1 MEPTLLVGDYIMTDN
16 SVYRSRTPR
25 RGDIVVFKYPGDERR
40 DFIKRIVALPG
51 EQVVIRSLRV
61 YVNGDALEEPYV
73 KRESALG
80 GDSGGCGY
88 VYGCAP
94 TIVPSDSYFVMGDNR
109 GNSQDSR
116 YWGFLRREKI
126 AGRAFTIYWSW
137 DRSTHRLRLDRIGK
151 SL

>member
-1 MEPTLLVGDYIMTDN
+1 
-16 SVYRSRTPR
+16 
-25 RGDIVVFKYPGDERR
+25 VFKYPQDERR

-51 EQVVIRSLRV
+51 EQVVIRGLRV
-61 YVNGDALEEPYV
+61 YVNGDALQESYV
-73 KRESALG
+73 KHESALG
-80 GDSGGCGY
+80 ADPGSCGY

-94 TIVPSDSYFVMGDNR
+94 TIVPPDSYFVMGDNR

-126 AGRAFTIYWSW
+126 VGRAFTIYWSW
-137 DRSTHRLRLDRIGK
+137 DRSTHRLRFDRIGK